1 MSQNTA
7 TQAYPN
13 LLAPLDLG
21 FTQLK
26 NRVMMG
32 SMHVGLE
39 DRPWHFDEM
48 AEYFAERARGGVG
61 LMVTGGFSPNRR
73 GDLLPFGSKLISG
86 WQVPFHKK
94 VTRAV
99 HKAAADSKILLQIL
113 HAGRYGYTPLNVA
126 PSAIKSPIT
135 PFKPKE
141 LSASQIK
148 DTIKDYVRC
157 AKLAKKANYDGVE
170 IMGSEGYFICQMI
183 NKRVNK
189 RDDEWGGSYENRI
202 RFPLEVVRQI
212 RKAVGEDFILMFR
225 LSMLDLV
232 EDGSE
237 MDEVIQL
244 AKELEAAGVT
254 IINTGIG
261 WHEARIPTIV
271 TSVPRAAFV
280 EVTGKVKAEVNIPV
294 VASNRINMPETAE
307 EVLSSGKADM
317 ISMARPFLA
326 DSEWV
331 NKAQENR
338 ADEIN
343 TCIACNQACLD
354 HTFEMKRASCLVNP
368 RAGHETK
375 LLYTPVSKAK
385 RIAVVGA
392 GPAGLACAT
401 VAAQRGHK
409 VTLFEA
415 RDHIGGQFNYA
426 ARIPGKEEFHETI
439 RYFMKM
445 IEVHNIDLRLSTW
458 VDAEQLKAENFDEV
472 VIASGV
478 EPRVPDMPGVDHPK
492 VVTYQQVLDQNMK
505 LGKKVAVMGAGG
517 IGFDMCEYLTHEGP
531 SLTLDKAAWM
541 KEWGVDGSNE
551 TRGGLVPAEIEES
564 PRKVY
569 MLQRKSS
576 SFGKGLNKTSGWVH
590 RAVVA
595 MKGVETI
602 GGVSYDKVDDEGLHI
617 TLSAD
622 KGEDDRFKETRVL
635 DVDHVVLCAGQVSVN
650 KLHQTLEQ
658 DDSKDFNLHLV
669 GGAEFAG
676 ELDAKRAIRLAS
688 ELAAQL

>member
-7 TQAYPN
+7 SKVYPN

-141 LSASQIK
+141 LSASQIE

-202 RFPLEVVRQI
+202 RFPLEVVRRI
-212 RKAVGEDFILMFR
+212 REAVGEDFILMFR

-385 RIAVVGA
+385 RVAVVGA

-401 VAAQRGHK
+401 VAAQRCHK

-439 RYFMKM
+439 RYFTKM
-445 IEVHNIDLRLSTW
+445 IEVHNVDLRLSTW
-458 VDAEQLKAENFDEV
+458 VDAEQLKAENFDEI

-622 KGEDDRFKETRVL
+622 KGGDDRFKETRVL

>member
-1 MSQNTA
+1 MSQTA
-7 TQAYPN
+7 NPHYPHVME
-13 LLAPLDLG
+13 PLDLG
-21 FTQLK
+21 FTKLK
-26 NRVMMG
+26 NRVVMG

-48 AEYFAERARGGVG
+48 AAYFAERARGGTG
-61 LMVTGGFSPNRR
+61 LLVTGGFSPNRR

-94 VTRAV
+94 VTSAV
-99 HKAAADSKILLQIL
+99 HKEDSKILLQIL
-113 HAGRYGYTPLNVA
+113 HAGRYGYTPINVA
-126 PSAIKSPIT
+126 PSAVKSPIT

-141 LSASQIK
+141 LSSKQIEK
-148 DTIKDYVRC
+148 TIDDYVRC

-189 RDDEWGGSYENRI
+189 RTDEWGGSYENRI
-202 RFPLEVVRQI
+202 RFPLEVVR
-212 RKAVGEDFILMFR
+212 RMREAVGEDFILMFR

-237 MDEVIQL
+237 MDEVLQL
-244 AKELEAAGVT
+244 AKELEKAGVT

-261 WHEARIPTIV
+261 WHEARVPTIV

-280 EVTGKVKAEVNIPV
+280 DVTAKVKEVVNVPV
-294 VASNRINMPETAE
+294 VASNRINMPDTAE
-307 EVLSSGKADM
+307 EIISSGKADM
-317 ISMARPFLA
+317 ISMARPLLA
-326 DSEWV
+326 DSDWV
-331 NKAQENR
+331 NKAAAGK

-354 HTFEMKRASCLVNP
+354 HTFQMKRASCLVNP

-375 LLYTPVSKAK
+375 LLYTPVSTAK
-385 RIAVVGA
+385 KVAVVGA
-392 GPAGLACAT
+392 GPAGLACAN

-415 RDHIGGQFNYA
+415 RGEIGGQFNYA

-439 RYFMKM
+439 RYFHTM
-445 IEVHNIDLRLSTW
+445 IKVHNIDLRLNTW
-458 VDAEQLKAENFDEV
+458 VDAEGLKAEGFDEV

-478 EPRVPDMPGVDHPK
+478 EPRVPNMPGVDHAK
-492 VVTYQQVLDQNMK
+492 VVTYQQVLDQNLE

-517 IGFDMCEYLTHEGP
+517 IGFDMCEFLTHEGP
-531 SLTLDKAAWM
+531 SLTLDKEAWM
-541 KEWGVDGSNE
+541 KEWGVDGSNQ
-551 TRGGLVPAEIEES
+551 TRGGLLPQQIEES

-569 MLQRKSS
+569 MLQRKAS

-602 GGVSYDKVDDEGLHI
+602 GGVSYDKVDDEGLHVTI
-617 TLSAD
+617 TSGK
-622 KGEDDRFKETRVL
+622 KGEEVKETRVL

-650 KLHQTLEQ
+650 KLHQQLEQ
-658 DDSKDFNLHLV
+658 DESKGFNLHLV

-676 ELDAKRAIRLAS
+676 ELDAKRAIKLAS